1 MPTPSE
7 PLLEVNLIAYVG
19 LDGEIYIIRPD
30 GSDVRRLTESLSNLG
45 AFNGSLNTSGDVLYN
60 WPTWSPD
67 GTKIAFSA
75 FSIGPDGA
83 AALYTIDVEA
93 GTATKLYD
101 NPPEVA
107 GRLVATNAPHY
118 IYWSPD
124 SQNIAFLAPTVDTLA
139 LLVVKGDGS
148 EEARSIL
155 IGAPSYLAWAPDGQ
169 SLLSHLGSNLF
180 LVEVGE
186 EPSTAQ
192 LPPSSIAFRVPAWSP
207 DGQRIAFIEDLEG
220 GGRAIKVADALGQ
233 NDLLLA
239 PIEGT
244 TTFAWSP
251 TSDRVAFTQSVDS
264 TGPAFSY
271 NGIDVFKVDTGE
283 QIKVADDE
291 VVAFFWSPD
300 GEQIAYVA
308 ANRAL
313 GSLSWFVVDKDG
325 ETKKKLVDF
334 LPTGEFLFSFLG

>member
-1 MPTPSE
+1 MFKKAGYILPLAALVILASCVPRTPTVSPSPTDTPSPLAAPLPTATATSLLEGAPLPTPSE
-7 PLLEVNLIAYVG
+7 PLSEVNRIAYVG

-93 GTATKLYD
+93 GTITKLYD
-101 NPPEVA
+101 NPPEAA
-107 GRLVATNAPHY
+107 GRLVAANAPHY

-148 EEARSIL
+148 EEARFIF

-207 DGQRIAFIEDLEG
+207 DSQRIA
-220 GGRAIKVADALGQ
+220 
-233 NDLLLA
+233 
-239 PIEGT
+239 
-244 TTFAWSP
+244 
-251 TSDRVAFTQSVDS
+251 
-264 TGPAFSY
+264 
-271 NGIDVFKVDTGE
+271 
-283 QIKVADDE
+283 
-291 VVAFFWSPD
+291 
-300 GEQIAYVA
+300 
-308 ANRAL
+308 
-313 GSLSWFVVDKDG
+313 
-325 ETKKKLVDF
+325 
-334 LPTGEFLFSFLG
+334 